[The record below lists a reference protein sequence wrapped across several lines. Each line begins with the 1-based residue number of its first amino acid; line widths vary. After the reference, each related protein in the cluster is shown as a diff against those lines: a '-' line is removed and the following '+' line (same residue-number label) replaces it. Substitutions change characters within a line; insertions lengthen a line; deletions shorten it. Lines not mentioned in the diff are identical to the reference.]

1 MKKLVIAAAIVCAAV
16 MANAASVK
24 WTVANAIGG
33 EGSALKNSTAYMFAV
48 SIYTTDGTLV
58 GSASAGTASMFSQ
71 YSASIDG
78 VSAST
83 QYYAVLSAS
92 SDKYELADAVAATKY
107 YFTTDSAT
115 EYSINLTTGNG
126 LTSDGHGTWSAG
138 DWKAV
143 PEPTS
148 GLLMLLGMAGLALRR
163 RRA

>member
-16 MANAASVK
+16 FANAASVK
-24 WTVANAIGG
+24 WTVSAAVGG
-33 EGSALKNSTAYMFAV
+33 EGTSLKNSSAYMFAV
-48 SIYTTDGTLV
+48 SIYTTSGTLV
-58 GSASAGTASMFSQ
+58 GSASDSAASGFASYDATIDGTA
-71 YSASIDG
+71 AN
-78 VSAST
+78 T

-92 SDKYELADAVAATKY
+92 SDEYELIDSVANTKY
-107 YFTTDSAT
+107 YFTTSEAT
-115 EYSINLTTGNG
+115 TYSINLTGGAG
-126 LTSDGHGTWSAG
+126 LTSSGHGTWSAG